1 MQLTDSLVLSARDVS
16 VSLGA
21 SEVLHD
27 VDLDVSDGEFVAL
40 LGANGSG
47 KTTLVRA
54 LLGVVR
60 LDSGRV
66 QLFGVDLPAFKQWG
80 RIGYVPQRFS
90 AASGVPAT
98 VDEVVMSGRA
108 GQRWLRRFSDD
119 DRSAAL
125 KAMEQ
130 VGLEEDRKERVAT
143 LSGGQQQRVLIA
155 RALATEP
162 DVLILDEPV
171 SSVDLEHQQ
180 DFASTLIN
188 FQRGGG
194 TVMLVAH
201 ALGQLASQ
209 VTRSVV
215 LDRGSLVYDGPP
227 APEHLHDVHV
237 HHDPGD
243 EIGTGRIERSLGR
256 KR

>member
-1 MQLTDSLVLSARDVS
+1 MTGSLVVSAKDVT
-16 VSLGA
+16 VCLGNH
-21 SEVLHD
+21 EVLHGID
-27 VDLDVSDGEFVAL
+27 IEVADGEFVAL

-47 KTTLVRA
+47 KTSLVRA
-54 LLGVVR
+54 LLGVVH
-60 LDSGRV
+60 LDSGTV
-66 QLFGVDLPAFKQWG
+66 KLLGTDLSEFKQWG
-80 RIGYVPQRFS
+80 RIGYVPQRFT

-98 VDEVVMSGRA
+98 VEEVVLSGRA
-108 GQRWLRRFSDD
+108 GQRWLKRFGEE
-119 DRSAAL
+119 DRKAAS
-125 KAMEQ
+125 KALEQ
-130 VGLEEDRKERVAT
+130 VGLTDARRERVAT

-162 DVLILDEPV
+162 DVLVLDEPV

-194 TVMLVAH
+194 TVILVAH
-201 ALGQLASQ
+201 ALGLLAGQ

-215 LDRGSLVYDGPP
+215 LDRGVIVYDGPP
-227 APEHLHDVHV
+227 APEHRHDVHV
-237 HHDPGD
+237 HHDPRN
-243 EIGTGRIERSLGR
+243 EIGTGRIERSLGG

>member
-1 MQLTDSLVLSARDVS
+1 MGSLVLSASDVT
-16 VSLGA
+16 VCLGGH
-21 SEVLHD
+21 EVLHD
-27 VDLDVSDGEFVAL
+27 IDLDVSDGEFVAL

-54 LLGVVR
+54 LLGVVP
-60 LDSGRV
+60 LASGTV
-66 QLFGVDLPAFKQWG
+66 KLLGTELSEFKQWG
-80 RIGYVPQRFS
+80 RIGYVPQRFT

-98 VDEVVMSGRA
+98 VEEVVLSGRA
-108 GQRWLRRFSDD
+108 GQRWLKRFGDD
-119 DRSAAL
+119 DRQAASRAL
-125 KAMEQ
+125 EQ
-130 VGLEEDRKERVAT
+130 VGLEKTRKERVAT

-162 DVLILDEPV
+162 DVLVLDEPV
-171 SSVDLEHQQ
+171 SSVDLEHQE

-188 FQRGGG
+188 FRRAGG

-201 ALGQLASQ
+201 ALGRLADQ

-215 LDRGSLVYDGPP
+215 LDRGVIVYDGAP

-237 HHDPGD
+237 HHDPRR

-256 KR
+256 ER